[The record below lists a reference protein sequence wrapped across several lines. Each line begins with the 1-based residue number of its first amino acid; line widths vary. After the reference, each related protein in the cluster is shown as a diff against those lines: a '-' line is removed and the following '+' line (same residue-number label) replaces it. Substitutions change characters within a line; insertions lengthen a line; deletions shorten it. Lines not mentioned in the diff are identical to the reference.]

1 MSYMTS
7 ASSVLR
13 VSGGASG
20 MDTDSIV
27 KQLMAAQRIP
37 LDKLNQNKQVLEWKR
52 DSYREIN
59 SKLVDFRQN
68 KLFEFK
74 KSESLNAQKA
84 VVAGNTSAMT
94 ATANADASGIPMNV
108 TIGQLATKA
117 TATGAALTTNAGNG
131 KVTTATTVGQ
141 LSGNTDDY
149 TVSINGENLTFK
161 STETLSA
168 VISKI
173 NSNSKAGAS
182 ATFNE
187 VTGQFSINAKEFGGT
202 LNLDNADSGQSFLS
216 LSKISERYPS
226 NIIDPDDRTKAEVT
240 VNGTSLSFTGAKAK
254 ATIDGTPLTFNSNT
268 NTLNGVTMNF
278 LAVSGSAGAT
288 NITTQTD
295 TTKVVDTVKA
305 FVTAYN
311 DLLNTMKTKTEESKY
326 KDFAPLTS
334 EQKKSMSDDD
344 ITAWTTKAKSG
355 MLKGDDILKTALQ
368 DMRNVI
374 TSALGQ
380 VPGGVSLPDMGI
392 TTGSYSEGGKLY
404 LDEEKLK
411 KAVANNPQ
419 GVMTTLKGSAADTS
433 GGVFNKL
440 YDKLNETVT
449 KFYDR
454 AGTSK
459 LSTDV
464 NAAFSTK
471 SIMAKELTD
480 YNTRINA
487 LTSRLNDV
495 ESRYYKQFSAME
507 SALSKLN
514 SQSSSL
520 AGYLKS

>member
-1 MSYMTS
+1 MTS

-52 DSYREIN
+52 ESYREIN

-84 VVAGNTSAMT
+84 VVAGNTGAMT

-108 TIGQLATKA
+108 TIDQLATKA
-117 TATGAALTTNAGNG
+117 TANGSALTVGGA
-131 KVTTATTVGQ
+131 KATTATTIGQ
-141 LSGNTDDY
+141 LSGTTDDY
-149 TVSINGENLTFK
+149 TVKVNGEDLTFK
-161 STETLSA
+161 STDTISSVL
-168 VISKI
+168 SKI

-187 VTGQFSINAKEFGGT
+187 ITGQFSISSKEFGGT
-202 LNLDNADSGQSFLS
+202 LKLDNAASGQSFLG
-216 LSKISERYPS
+216 LSKISSSYPS
-226 NIIDPDDRTKAEVT
+226 SISDPNDPTKAEVA
-240 VNGTSLSFTGAKAK
+240 VNGTSLTFTGAKAK

-419 GVMTTLKGSAADTS
+419 GVMTTLKGSATDTS

-471 SIMAKELTD
+471 SLMAKELTD

-495 ESRYYKQFSAME
+495 ESRYYKQFSTME

>member
-52 DSYREIN
+52 ESYREVN

-84 VVAGNTSAMT
+84 VVTGNTSAMT
-94 ATANADASGIPMNV
+94 ATANADASGIPMSV
-108 TIGQLATKA
+108 SVDQMATKA
-117 TATGAALTTNAGNG
+117 TATGSALTVSGA
-131 KVTTATTVGQ
+131 KATTATTIGQ
-141 LSGNTDDY
+141 LSGGTSDY
-149 TVSINGENLTFK
+149 TVKVNGEELTFK
-161 STETLSA
+161 STDTISS
-168 VISKI
+168 VISKV
-173 NSNSKAGAS
+173 NSNSKAGAT
-182 ATFNE
+182 ATFDE
-187 VTGQFSINAKEFGGT
+187 ITGKFSISSKDFGKP
-202 LNLDNADSGQSFLS
+202 LALDNGTSGGSFLE
-216 LSKISERYPS
+216 LSKIKDSYPS
-226 NIIDPDDRTKAEVT
+226 SVTNADTSKAQVV
-240 VNGTSLSFTGAKAK
+240 VNGTSLNFTGDKAK
-254 ATIDGTPLTFNSNT
+254 ATVNNTSLTFDSNV

-278 LAVSGSAGAT
+278 LNVSGAAGAT

-334 EQKKSMSDDD
+334 EQKKSMSEDD
-344 ITAWTTKAKSG
+344 ITAWTAKAKSG

-374 TSALGQ
+374 TSALGS

-404 LDEEKLK
+404 LDESKLK
-411 KAVANNPQ
+411 KAVADNPQ
-419 GVMTTLKGSAADTS
+419 GVITTLKGTGTDTTS
-433 GGVFNKL
+433 GVFNKL
-440 YDKLNETVT
+440 YNKLDETVT

-464 NAAFSTK
+464 NAAFNTK
-471 SIMAKELTD
+471 SIIAKELTD
-480 YNTRINA
+480 YNSRINA

-520 AGYLKS
+520 AGYLQS